1 MKKRALLIALLLI
14 AAVPAFAAIQYEFR
28 QSVRSEVQ
36 SVQSSD
42 TSGIGLIDGD
52 RSRIEYREGSAA
64 PGTYLLTDPL
74 QDMLF
79 VVDPKQKSYIAVD
92 LNSAL
97 TSIGQGKIEIT
108 DFKKSLVKLEDHPT
122 IAGYPTDHYR
132 LVTSYDAAMV
142 IGELKIKQG
151 VVTTIDKWTT
161 SAFGD
166 VAEMMLATGA
176 GRTGDPSIDQLIDA
190 ETTAVKGFTLRQLT
204 TIVTTIKDLPRQAR
218 SVVKVQPTRKQSS
231 EFLVTSAKIVNAEP
245 SLFKV
250 PPGYR
255 KVDQDH
261 ATAAVNLNLQP
272 AQ

>member
-1 MKKRALLIALLLI
+1 
-14 AAVPAFAAIQYEFR
+14 
-28 QSVRSEVQ
+28 
-36 SVQSSD
+36 
-42 TSGIGLIDGD
+42 
-52 RSRIEYREGSAA
+52 
-64 PGTYLLTDPL
+64 
-74 QDMLF
+74 
-79 VVDPKQKSYIAVD
+79 
-92 LNSAL
+92 
-97 TSIGQGKIEIT
+97 
-108 DFKKSLVKLEDHPT
+108 
-122 IAGYPTDHYR
+122 
-132 LVTSYDAAMV
+132 MV

-166 VAEMMLATGA
+166 VAEMMLATGS

-231 EFLVTSAKIVNAEP
+231 EFLVTSAKIVNADP

-250 PPGYR
+250 PAGYR
-255 KVDQDH
+255 KVDQDR
-261 ATAAVNLNLQP
+261 ATAAVNLNMQP